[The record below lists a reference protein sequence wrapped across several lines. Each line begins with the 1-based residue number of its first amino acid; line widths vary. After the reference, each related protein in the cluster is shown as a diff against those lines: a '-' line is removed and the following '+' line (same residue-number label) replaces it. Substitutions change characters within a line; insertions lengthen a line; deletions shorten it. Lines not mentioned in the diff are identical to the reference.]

1 LITGLY
7 DEDGDSMKMKRLTT
21 LGIATLGSWFGA
33 GCTAHRIPESP
44 GAHSGIPQISWSIH
58 AGTAEDP
65 EQLTVCESE
74 PRSECI
80 VGASRPDNPFFA
92 SVRLYL
98 HAVSVEATY
107 KGVMQVGFF
116 GGAEP
121 HTVEIDAIVQ
131 PGSDPRSVLVYDR
144 LPAKPGV
151 YALEVDLVAF
161 LGPSEDERQI
171 RDRADVTV
179 R

>member
-1 LITGLY
+1 
-7 DEDGDSMKMKRLTT
+7 MKMAT

-116 GGAEP
+116 G
-121 HTVEIDAIVQ
+121 
-131 PGSDPRSVLVYDR
+131 SDPRSVLVYDR